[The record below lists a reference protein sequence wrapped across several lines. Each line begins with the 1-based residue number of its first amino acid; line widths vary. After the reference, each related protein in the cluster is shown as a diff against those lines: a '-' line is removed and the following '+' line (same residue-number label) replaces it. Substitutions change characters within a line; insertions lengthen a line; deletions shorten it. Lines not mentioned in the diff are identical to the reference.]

1 MSAPFRP
8 APDADHL
15 DALARIALDE
25 AGLNLPPTKHPMMR
39 ARLRRRMAETATGDL
54 AAYRRLVESPGGAE
68 ERARMVAALTT
79 HVSHYFREPH
89 HFQTLRERVLPPLIE
104 RARRG
109 GRVRLWSAGCARGQ
123 EAYSIALTLIDMMP
137 EAPRFDIRILATDL
151 DPAVIAAARQPRLD
165 PDDRD
170 RIAPHQ
176 RNRYLQEVADGLT
189 VSPALGGL
197 VRFEVQNLHRPFPAD
212 SQFDVIFCR
221 NVLIYFS
228 KSGYEEVL
236 LRLAGCLPPGGWL
249 FLGHSERISGPACT
263 LFSRAGRTSFQ
274 RADADPFH
282 PKGSLR

>member
-25 AGLNLPPTKHPMMR
+25 AGLNLPPSKHPMMR
-39 ARLRRRMAETATGDL
+39 ARLRRRLAESATGDL

-176 RNRYLQEVADGLT
+176 RNRYLQEVPDGLT
-189 VSPALGGL
+189 VAPALGGL
-197 VRFEVQNLHRPFPAD
+197 VRFEVQNLHRPFPAG
-212 SQFDVIFCR
+212 SHFDVIFCR
-221 NVLIYFS
+221 NVLIYF
-228 KSGYEEVL
+228 ETEVKRQILERMHAL
-236 LRLAGCLPPGGWL
+236 LRPDGYLMMGAAETV
-249 FLGHSERISGPACT
+249 LGITEVYSRYKACT
-263 LFSRAGRTSFQ
+263 SAVYNPAARVTAGT
-274 RADADPFH
+274 H
-282 PKGSLR
+282 V